1 MSIAGGMMFRS
12 VVAFAAN
19 GVSSYGVSA
28 VSGIFADRSYLG
40 LPAFSFTV
48 CAEAGGRLRT
58 DLGLCMQVEHGPE
71 AMDRADL
78 VIVLPAGS
86 GTMKLGEPVSR
97 ALVAAYRRGAVVA
110 AYCSGTILLAG
121 TGLLD
126 GRRATTNWRLTGLLA
141 DGYPKVTVDPDVLYV
156 DEGRVVTGAGVAAG
170 VDMCLHLLRR
180 EYGTAVSNAVARE
193 SMVAPRGERGQ
204 VRYVPAPS
212 GDAGH
217 AGHGDAGGDGRLA
230 EVLAMTP
237 DRLRDVLTVD
247 DLARNALMSPRTFA
261 RRFREAT
268 GTTPH
273 AWLTDQRLDRAEELL
288 ETTALPILEIARLVG
303 FSSDAVLRDHFVRR
317 HGISPRR
324 YRRTFRERAEA
335 VRARQTS
342 GRPGPFPEPV
352 SSPDPSRSRQSRT
365 TCRNRLRPTA
375 CTPSPGR

>member
-1 MSIAGGMMFRS
+1 MFRS

-28 VSGIFADRSYLG
+28 LSGVFADRSHLG

-78 VIVLPAGS
+78 IIVLPAGS
-86 GTMKLGEPVSR
+86 GAMTLGEPVSR

-126 GRRATTNWRLTGLLA
+126 GRRATTDRRLTGLLA
-141 DGYPKVTVDPDVLYV
+141 DGFPKVTVDPDVLYA
-156 DEGRVVTGAGVAAG
+156 DEGRVVTGAGGAAG

-180 EYGTAVSNAVARE
+180 EYGAAVSNAVAWE

-212 GDAGH
+212 GH
-217 AGHGDAGGDGRLA
+217 AGRADADGDGRMA

-247 DLARNALMSPRTFA
+247 DLARHALMSSRTFA

-273 AWLTDQRLDRAEELL
+273 AWLTGRRLDRAEELL
-288 ETTALPILEIARLVG
+288 ETTALPVQEIARLVG

-324 YRRTFRERAEA
+324 YRRAFRERAEA
-335 VRARQTS
+335 VRARQAS
-342 GRPGPFPEPV
+342 GRPGPLTEPV
-352 SSPDPSRSRQSRT
+352 SSPDPSGSRQSRT